1 MTLTQLHYMTA
12 VAEHGNFT
20 VAAEKCFV
28 TQPTLSMQ
36 VQKLEEELGV
46 KIFNRSTKPILLTDI
61 GKKILVQA
69 KKITEEAIRMRDIV
83 STEKGFVGG
92 EFKLGI
98 IPTIMPTLLPMFL
111 NTFIKKYPKVDLK
124 IEELTTQ
131 NITRLLEDGH
141 LDAGIAATPLDMDSI
156 IELPLYHEPFVGYV
170 PESNPL
176 HSSNHIEIDDLGV
189 TDLLILEDGHCFRD
203 HVLNLCKMNRIEN
216 NPFDLKSGSFE
227 TLINLAEEGLG
238 MTLLPFLHG
247 NSLNDIKKKNLR
259 FFPEPAPA
267 REVSLIHYKSQ
278 LKLPVINALR
288 STISSIIS
296 GAIKFDNIK
305 IIPPEKI

>member
-1 MTLTQLHYMTA
+1 MTLTQLYYMNA

-20 VAAEKCFV
+20 IAAEKCFV

-46 KIFNRSTKPILLTDI
+46 KIFNRSTKPIILTDI

-69 KKITEEAIRMRDIV
+69 KKITEEATRMQDIV
-83 STEKGFVGG
+83 SIEKGFIGG
-92 EFKLGI
+92 EFRLGI

-131 NITRLLEDGH
+131 NIIKMLEEGH
-141 LDAGIAATPLDMDSI
+141 LDAGIAATPLGLNSI
-156 IELPLYHEPFVGYV
+156 IELPLYHEPFVGYI
-170 PESNPL
+170 PEENPL
-176 HSSNHIEIDDLGV
+176 HKLKEIEVDDLDL
-189 TDLLILEDGHCFRD
+189 TDLLVLEDGHCFRN
-203 HVLNLCKMNRIEN
+203 HVLNLCQMNQIVG
-216 NPFDLKSGSFE
+216 NPFDLKSGSIE
-227 TLINLAEEGLG
+227 TLINLSDEGPW
-238 MTLLPFLHG
+238 MTLLPYLHG
-247 NSLNDIKKKNLR
+247 NNLTEAKKKNLR

-278 LKLPVINALR
+278 LKLPIINALR
-288 STISSIIS
+288 STVISIIR
-296 GAIKFDNIK
+296 GAIRFENIK
-305 IIPPEKI
+305 VITPERI